1 MSQGK
6 RLYHKTGQRDKDKF
20 CYNRIRNREE
30 EMPVIRKSH
39 SREFKSKVALAA
51 IREEGSLSELSS
63 RFGVNAN
70 LISRWKKQ
78 ALSSFSGIFSGRKEN
93 IQITNEQQIKEL
105 HAKIGELTVEKDF
118 LQTAS
123 VKLGLRGGRQW

>member
-1 MSQGK
+1 MSVT
-6 RLYHKTGQRDKDKF
+6 RKT
-20 CYNRIRNREE
+20 
-30 EMPVIRKSH
+30 H
-39 SREFKSKVALAA
+39 SAEFKSKVALAA

-70 LISRWKKQ
+70 MISKWKKQ
-78 ALSSFSGIFSGRKEN
+78 ALSNFSEIFSGRKEN
-93 IQITNEQQIKEL
+93 IQTTNDQQIKEL

-118 LQTAS
+118 LQTVS